1 MVDLQTTILLFFFSA
16 IFLVASSPCYATS
29 IAGQGGL
36 RRGRRVKQN
45 FVKQKMSISKMNVKK
60 TRQDQY
66 PCSGSK
72 EFADSSELGG
82 EISGSVSITEKGQ
95 VWLTVFLDDIAI
107 LASVYV
113 IERDDEEFAYRLII
127 EKLDRA
133 AGTQGSVS
141 ADTFSL
147 LDKEA
152 RMTEFSTREEAV
164 LEILRLIDAL
174 GLDVQSRTLKAIPIV
189 IGCGWRS
196 PETSKN
202 MIAEAVAAGNER
214 NEKYPSAG

>member
-1 MVDLQTTILLFFFSA
+1 MIDQQTTVLLFFVAA
-16 IFLVASSPCYATS
+16 IFLVASSPCFAISFT
-29 IAGQGGL
+29 GQGELG
-36 RRGRRVKQN
+36 RGRRVKQN
-45 FVKQKMSISKMNVKK
+45 YVKQKMSISKMNVKK

-66 PCSGSK
+66 PCCGSK

-82 EISGSVSITEKGQ
+82 EISGSVSITEEGQ

-113 IERDDEEFAYRLII
+113 IERDNEELAYRLII

-141 ADTFSL
+141 ADALSL

-164 LEILRLIDAL
+164 LELLRLMDAL
-174 GLDVQSRTLKAIPIV
+174 GLDVQPRTRKAIPIV
-189 IGCGWRS
+189 IECGWRS
-196 PETSKN
+196 PETSKK

-214 NEKYPSAG
+214 NEK